1 MTAAR
6 RAFGK
11 ISWVM
16 LTFIPT
22 GALISPTFGGGQ
34 EPKEQPTARPRNL
47 EVVSISYT
55 QPPKETETKAEYI
68 PPAADV
74 EALAKMLY
82 GEARGVAS
90 DTEKAACVWVVLNR
104 VDDPRYPDTVLEV
117 LESPAQFAG
126 YNPNNPVT
134 EELKTLAAD
143 VLTRHYAEETGAADV
158 GRVIPREYLFFTGD
172 GKQNHFTK
180 EWKSAETWGWTLE
193 SPYDTERAVQ

>member
-16 LTFIPT
+16 LTFILT

-82 GEARGVAS
+82 ENNRATHAVANI
-90 DTEKAACVWVVLNR
+90 KR
-104 VDDPRYPDTVLEV
+104 V
-117 LESPAQFAG
+117 
-126 YNPNNPVT
+126 
-134 EELKTLAAD
+134 
-143 VLTRHYAEETGAADV
+143 
-158 GRVIPREYLFFTGD
+158 
-172 GKQNHFTK
+172 
-180 EWKSAETWGWTLE
+180 
-193 SPYDTERAVQ
+193 YDERLIKHDFL